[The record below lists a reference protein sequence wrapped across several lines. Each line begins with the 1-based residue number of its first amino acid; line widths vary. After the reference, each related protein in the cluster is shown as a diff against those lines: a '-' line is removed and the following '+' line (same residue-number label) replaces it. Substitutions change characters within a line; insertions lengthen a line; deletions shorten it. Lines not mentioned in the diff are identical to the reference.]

1 MNPHMTG
8 HPKSEQGRGFY
19 PFNREDARADDQ
31 SDAAALGATFSSS
44 VLTLLFCGAY
54 ASIYCRGLFQ
64 DGVYYLIRVCQHEWF
79 YLYDP
84 ARTTVQ
90 IMRQAPIVLALNLG
104 EFRLIELGRLF
115 SLAML
120 ITPPALTTL
129 CWYIVPRDQK
139 LWTLLPVISLLVGF
153 STTSFVPVGEAS
165 ISASYF
171 WILLFL
177 LVFRTRTT
185 LSRLAFLLLCL
196 PAFQL
201 HEGACLLTPILLLAL
216 WAQRKEARSVRDWL
230 FIGCAAL
237 LLSAILVYEAR
248 WVLYPRIAGER
259 EAALHGILS
268 LGSLYVEGHINLP
281 AVTAILG
288 LAALTVTF
296 LLHFALPEAVTR
308 RANVIAA
315 IFFAYGLVAIA
326 AAWQFEE
333 TLSPAAQ
340 NLSRYN
346 GIFASMAL
354 GLLIVLF
361 ANVKLRFSWS
371 KAPTLM
377 IVVSLAAA
385 QMGTDLAATWR
396 WRLYLHDFHTR
407 LANSTG
413 LTDWQGNAAGADN
426 ARDRTWRL
434 MTIGWVNPIMSIVLS
449 PDGQVHSI
457 FDYSPDATFRPFDLL
472 DPNSLPR
479 IRGVSY
485 RTYFEAQRAG
495 SHN

>member
-1 MNPHMTG
+1 MTG
-8 HPKSEQGRGFY
+8 HPNSEQGRRCY
-19 PFNREDARADDQ
+19 PFNREDAASDDQ
-31 SDAAALGATFSSS
+31 SDAAAIGATFGFAI
-44 VLTLLFCGAY
+44 LTMLFCGAY

-64 DGVYYLIRVCQHEWF
+64 DGVYYLIRVCEHEWF

-90 IMRQAPIVLALNLG
+90 IMRQAPVVLALNLG
-104 EFRLIELGRLF
+104 EFRLIELGRLL
-115 SLAML
+115 SLTML
-120 ITPPALTTL
+120 ITPPVLTAL

-185 LSRLAFLLLCL
+185 LSRFAFLLLCL

-201 HEGACLLTPILLLAL
+201 HEAVCLLTPILLLAL
-216 WAQRKEARSVRDWL
+216 WSQ
-230 FIGCAAL
+230 
-237 LLSAILVYEAR
+237 
-248 WVLYPRIAGER
+248 R

-268 LGSLYVEGHINLP
+268 LGVLYLEGHINLP

-288 LAALTVTF
+288 IAALAVTF
-296 LLHFALPEAVTR
+296 FLHAGLPEAVTR

-315 IFFAYGLVAIA
+315 IFSAYGLLAIV

-354 GLLIVLF
+354 GFFIALF
-361 ANVKLRFSWS
+361 ANARLRFSWS
-371 KAPTLM
+371 KAPTLV
-377 IVVSLAAA
+377 IVVSLAVA

-396 WRLYLHDFHTR
+396 WRLYLHDFQTR

-413 LTDWQGNAAGADN
+413 LTDWQGNAAGTNA
-426 ARDRTWRL
+426 ARDASWRL

-457 FDYSPDATFRPFDLL
+457 LDYSPDATFRPFDLL

-485 RTYFEAQRAG
+485 RSYFEAQRPR

>member
-1 MNPHMTG
+1 MTG
-8 HPKSEQGRGFY
+8 HPNSEQGRRCY
-19 PFNREDARADDQ
+19 PFNREDAASDDQ
-31 SDAAALGATFSSS
+31 SDAAAIGATFGFAI
-44 VLTLLFCGAY
+44 LTMLFCGAY

-64 DGVYYLIRVCQHEWF
+64 DGVYYLIRVCEHEWF

-90 IMRQAPIVLALNLG
+90 IMRQAPVVLALNLG
-104 EFRLIELGRLF
+104 EFRLIELGRLL
-115 SLAML
+115 SLTML
-120 ITPPALTTL
+120 ITPPVLTAL

-185 LSRLAFLLLCL
+185 LSRFAFLLLCL

-201 HEGACLLTPILLLAL
+201 HEAVCLLTPILLLAL
-216 WAQRKEARSVRDWL
+216 WSQRKEATSVRDWL

-248 WVLYPRIAGER
+248 WVLYPRIVGER

-268 LGSLYVEGHINLP
+268 LGVLYLEGHINLP

-288 LAALTVTF
+288 IAALAVTF
-296 LLHFALPEAVTR
+296 FLHAGLPEAVTR

-315 IFFAYGLVAIA
+315 IFSAYGLLAIV

-354 GLLIVLF
+354 GFFIALF
-361 ANVKLRFSWS
+361 ANARLRFSWS
-371 KAPTLM
+371 KAPTLV
-377 IVVSLAAA
+377 IVVSLAVT

-396 WRLYLHDFHTR
+396 WRLYLHDFQTR

-413 LTDWQGNAAGADN
+413 LTDWQGNAAGTNA
-426 ARDRTWRL
+426 ARDASWRL

-457 FDYSPDATFRPFDLL
+457 LDYSPDATFRPFDPL

-485 RTYFEAQRAG
+485 RSYFEAQKPR

>member
-1 MNPHMTG
+1 MTG
-8 HPKSEQGRGFY
+8 HPNSEQGRRCY
-19 PFNREDARADDQ
+19 PFNREDAASDDQ
-31 SDAAALGATFSSS
+31 SDAAAIGATFGFAI
-44 VLTLLFCGAY
+44 LTMLFCGAY

-64 DGVYYLIRVCQHEWF
+64 DGVYYLIRVCEHEWF

-90 IMRQAPIVLALNLG
+90 IMRQAPVVLALNLG
-104 EFRLIELGRLF
+104 EFRLIELGRLL
-115 SLAML
+115 SLTML
-120 ITPPALTTL
+120 ITPPVLTAL

-185 LSRLAFLLLCL
+185 LSRFAFLLLCL

-201 HEGACLLTPILLLAL
+201 HEAVCLLTPILLLAL
-216 WAQRKEARSVRDWL
+216 WSQ
-230 FIGCAAL
+230 
-237 LLSAILVYEAR
+237 
-248 WVLYPRIAGER
+248 R

-268 LGSLYVEGHINLP
+268 LGVLYLEGHINLP

-288 LAALTVTF
+288 IAALAVTF
-296 LLHFALPEAVTR
+296 FLHAGLPEAVTR

-315 IFFAYGLVAIA
+315 IFSAYGLLAIV

-354 GLLIVLF
+354 GFFIALF
-361 ANVKLRFSWS
+361 ANARLRFSWS
-371 KAPTLM
+371 KAPTLV
-377 IVVSLAAA
+377 IVVSLAVA

-396 WRLYLHDFHTR
+396 WRLYLHDFQTR

-413 LTDWQGNAAGADN
+413 LTDWQGNAAGTNA
-426 ARDRTWRL
+426 ARDASWRL

-457 FDYSPDATFRPFDLL
+457 LDYTPDATFRPFDPL

-485 RTYFEAQRAG
+485 RSYFEAQRPR